1 VTADSRDH
9 PAMQDQLS
17 ATVQA
22 AQRGL
27 APAADS
33 VKSRVRDFAGQQKA
47 AGAAQI
53 GGIAGALEAAA
64 NDLQDQAPKAVEYV
78 HDLASKID
86 AAASSLRELSRFLK
100 RSSSIGAQQM
110 PNRSAPET
118 WRQSVCGGLVE
129 ERSGARRNTCEYV
142 PSRFARS
149 TP

>member
-27 APAADS
+27 ASAADGA
-33 VKSRVRDFAGQQKA
+33 KSRVRDFAGQQKA
-47 AGAAQI
+47 AGADQI

-64 NDLQDQAPKAVEYV
+64 NDLQHQDPKAVEYI

-100 RSSSIGAQQM
+100 RSSSIEA
-110 PNRSAPET
+110 
-118 WRQSVCGGLVE
+118 
-129 ERSGARRNTCEYV
+129 
-142 PSRFARS
+142 
-149 TP
+149 